1 MREIRTSGLMSG
13 IWKRDYRSPRQISTL
28 PAKLGRRPFKPQTAL
43 LHWSRAVGPDD
54 IRRRRTEHG
63 RGRASKEEYS
73 GTETKRGVSHVGVP
87 PFGGIGR
94 SIRSGTQLENTSRIT
109 MPGGRMNRLSRTIL
123 LKAKRS
129 SNISKYNVPVD
140 SAPQRISR

>member
-1 MREIRTSGLMSG
+1 MQEICQSGSEGGAKLTFVPTPILNSG
-13 IWKRDYRSPRQISTL
+13 D